1 MTRPLWITGLPAAGK
16 TTLALRICTALQGRG
31 VRATLVD
38 SDEVRSALTPDASY
52 SPAERLLVY
61 RAIAYVAQ
69 RLAHEGIVPVVAAT
83 AHEDRLRRAVR
94 AIAPE
99 TCFIFASCPLEV
111 CERRDPRGLYAEAR
125 DRAARLGD
133 STLPGIGTRYE
144 IPADA
149 DFVIDTSSIVPNSG
163 IERLVDG
170 FVGAPR
176 RQQARA

>member
-38 SDEVRSALTPDASY
+38 SDEVRAAITPEATY
-52 SPAERLLVY
+52 SPSERMLVY
-61 RAIAYVAQ
+61 RSIAYLAQ

-83 AHEDRLRRAVR
+83 AHEERLRRAIR

-99 TCFIFASCPLEV
+99 TCFVFASCPLEI

-125 DRAARLGD
+125 ERAARIGD
-133 STLPGIGTRYE
+133 STLPGIGARYE
-144 IPADA
+144 IPRDA
-149 DFVIDTSSIVPNSG
+149 DFVIDTSAFVPNAG
-163 IERLVDG
+163 IEHLLDG
-170 FVGAPR
+170 FVGAR
-176 RQQARA
+176 IYHAHA